1 MRSKLGKFG
10 CRAAGI
16 LPVALVLAVGTAHAT
31 AINDPP
37 PSGAILDL
45 SGQMIN
51 HGKPMTESVDFNA
64 SLTNTAITFAFRD
77 DPAYISFGDVSLVDM
92 TTGTSV
98 NLLSNGDFSGG
109 SYTDSSGQLAPLGW
123 NYANNYGATFS
134 GQLSSSPFA
143 CAGFTSGNCWYDG
156 SMMAYDAL
164 SQSVSTSV
172 GNTYRLSFM
181 YSENSHQSLF
191 SDLSTNGLG
200 GMAGNGIDILAFAQ
214 AGLPP
219 GSGSGS
225 GTGTALPEPSTLA
238 LFGAGLLGLV
248 LFVRR
253 RARHHLS

>member
-10 CRAAGI
+10 CRAAAI

-31 AINDPP
+31 AINGPP
-37 PSGAILDL
+37 PSGTILDL

-77 DPAYISFGDVSLVDM
+77 DPAYISFGDVSLADM

-109 SYTDSSGQLAPLGW
+109 SYRDSSGRLAPLGW
-123 NYANNYGATFS
+123 DYANNYLATFS
-134 GQLSSSPFA
+134 GQLSSSPFS
-143 CAGFTSGNCWYDG
+143 CAGFTSENCWYDG
-156 SMMAYDAL
+156 SMRAYDAL
-164 SQSVSTSV
+164 SQSVSTNV
-172 GNTYRLSFM
+172 GNTYQLSFM

-191 SDLSTNGLG
+191 SDLATNGLG
-200 GMAGNGIDILAFAQ
+200 GRAGNGIDILAFAQ

-219 GSGSGS
+219 GSRSGS
-225 GTGTALPEPSTLA
+225 GAALPEPGTLA
-238 LFGAGLLGLV
+238 LFGAGLLALV